1 LLLRCL
7 VDSKVTVVFP
17 VALAMV
23 ETRAVPGSAD
33 TLVATR
39 VALVLDLD
47 IEELVALGAIS
58 ADRFSD

>member
-1 LLLRCL
+1 M
-7 VDSKVTVVFP
+7 FP

-23 ETRAVPGSAD
+23 ETRAVPGSADTLVAPGLVD

>member
-1 LLLRCL
+1 
-7 VDSKVTVVFP
+7 VTVVFP

-23 ETRAVPGSAD
+23 ETRVVAG
-33 TLVATR
+33 LVDMLVETR

-47 IEELVALGAIS
+47 IEGLVALGAIS